1 MSTIKLVPERL
12 KLARNKPRI
21 MKWRASNRNGT
32 LISNPTISEMKDRHA
47 YQKECSAYIA
57 LLLKEII
64 GNEIRIDEDLDL
76 KPSEYYYK
84 RYDVTAVEC
93 KILMNEIYSRL

>member
-1 MSTIKLVPERL
+1 MIIIKLVPEKL
-12 KLARNKPRI
+12 KLARRKPMI
-21 MKWRASNRNGT
+21 QKWRASNRNGT
-32 LISNPTISEMKDRHA
+32 LISNPTLAEMRVMHA
-47 YQKECSAYIA
+47 YQKVCSAYIN
-57 LLLKEII
+57 LLLSEII
-64 GNEIRIDEDLDL
+64 KKEVSIDEDLDL

>member
-1 MSTIKLVPERL
+1 MPEKL
-12 KLARNKPRI
+12 KSARKKPRI
-21 MKWRASNRNGT
+21 IKWRASNRNGT
-32 LISNPTISEMKDRHA
+32 LISNPTIQEMKDMKA

-64 GNEIRIDEDLDL
+64 NNEVRIDDDLDL